1 MMRYQM
7 QDVRCSKTNRV
18 ATSTLL
24 RVSSC
29 GADFRLDITPESAA
43 SELNTLHD
51 LARQH
56 ELEEL
61 LGVTTGI
68 LSSFQ

>member
-7 QDVRCSKTNRV
+7 QDIRCSKTNRV
-18 ATSTLL
+18 AANTLS
-24 RVSSC
+24 RVSAC
-29 GADFRLDITPESAA
+29 GADFKLDIAPESAA
-43 SELNTLHD
+43 SELRTLCD

-61 LGVTTGI
+61 LGVTTGV
-68 LSSFQ
+68 LTSFQ